1 MIPVSWSSNSQ
12 CIVTSSSDWKNTVDF
27 PHDSFMNYGTA
38 NWIKFTV
45 LLCDSE
51 TVYFQDSKKYQFHYE
66 FAKER
71 LDPFLGVTQD
81 GFNQATLFTEAR
93 EAILGAVITPP
104 SSKSDI
110 TEFGIQFVGDDPL
123 DPETVVKYFSLVR
136 SAVNA
141 EPTVKAFYFPSYNQ
155 VYGAEQ
161 NREYLES
168 HGISI
173 GSADRW
179 GENNICYSKGW
190 ALGKLKY
197 FEGSAINDAYLSG
210 ALGPG
215 DILLTDGVPSEIPF
229 VAGII
234 SLSPSTPNSHTAIL
248 ASTYGIPFVYLRLA
262 DDADIARKL
271 VGRRITLRA
280 YGDMSGDYDYYFP
293 PYYVYDGKMTAGLGY
308 YLFHYGSK
316 RIDMTDIEGV
326 LDEETI
332 KEILALKNPQELS
345 IQPVVPYSTYSS
357 RTDILIQKDIRYFGG
372 KAANFGF
379 LRRTIPDNSPVSA
392 AFSFNLWNEFL
403 DQNLKTG
410 TTFREEIRNRLTGI
424 TYPPDMASLSE
435 TLKGIRDMF
444 KDEDSTSFTD
454 AQKQAVIS
462 VLQDYRFDINKKIR
476 FRSSTNV
483 EDSEQFTGAG
493 LYDSFSGCLAD
504 DLDGDI
510 TGPSI
515 CDPSKE
521 KERGVFRAIR
531 KVFASFYNDNAFVER
546 LRHEINEDNVGMA
559 LLVHHS
565 FPDETELANGV
576 ATLEISQGVTQDITL
591 VTQTGAVSVTNPD
604 NNAIP
609 EEVDVGVFENVPS
622 SAYMATES
630 NLVMLGGTVMSWDDD
645 YISLSRMLISVAEA
659 FGQATGKTEYVL
671 DFEYKKIAPDGKLVI
686 KQVRE
691 IPQPDTTP
699 DTIPF
704 LINEPTEYCVFQGE
718 KMDIFALYRLKSRL
732 TLETGSIRMTEDNL
746 AKGLN
751 IKADLEYMIDGQVF
765 KKSGMLSEWPDASYV
780 FKDNSA
786 TVGWTFSDS
795 LNPRSYSLKM
805 NFPNLLVS
813 ASESPLLTSRDF
825 GLFLQAEYEMPVP
838 TYEDEVK
845 NDEIILVPCP
855 REDTDGTLQERT
867 MTGPDGLVITT
878 SFYWFGIR
886 MDGGF
891 TAPAMRWKQTVISG
905 LTSEPVILRNYF
917 SQTYSPSHHNF
928 TERFIFDP
936 FLDPDVPH
944 HLLTELRSKEIRMI
958 LVNCINDPWSGYPS
972 KFTFYKDS
980 SVKGDINHDGK
991 VDMADAILGLQSLT
1005 NSNSRVI
1012 YLNSDVNGDAKIGMA
1027 EVIYS
1032 LQKES
1037 EK

>member
-1 MIPVSWSSNSQ
+1 MTIKRNSFSVMVIMAVLIFMIPVSWSSNSQ
-12 CIVTSSSDWKNTVDF
+12 SLNSQCTVTSSSDWKNTVDF

-38 NWIKFTV
+38 NWIKFTI
-45 LLCDSE
+45 LLCDPE
-51 TVYFQDSKKYQFHYE
+51 TVYFQDSNKYQFHYE

-71 LDPFLGVTQD
+71 LDPFLDVTQD
-81 GFNQATLFTEAR
+81 DFNQATLFTEAR
-93 EAILGAVITPP
+93 EAILGAVIMPP

-123 DPETVVKYFSLVR
+123 DPETVVKYFNLVR

-155 VYGAEQ
+155 AYEAEQ
-161 NREYLES
+161 NREYFES

-197 FEGSAINDAYLSG
+197 FEGSAINDAYMSG
-210 ALGPG
+210 ALGPD

-262 DDADIARKL
+262 DDAALALKL
-271 VGRRITLRA
+271 VGRRIALRA

-332 KEILALKNPQELS
+332 KEILVLKNPQELS

-357 RTDILIQKDIRYFGG
+357 RTDILIQEDIQYFGG

-410 TTFREEIRNRLTGI
+410 ITFREEIRNQLAGI
-424 TYPPDMASLSE
+424 TYPPDMAVLSQALE
-435 TLKGIRDMF
+435 GIRDMF

-462 VLQDYRFDINKKIR
+462 VLQDSRYSFDINKKIR

-504 DLDGDI
+504 DLDEDD

-515 CDPSKE
+515 CDSSKE

-531 KVFASFYNDNAFVER
+531 KVFASFYNDNAFIER
-546 LRHEINEDNVGMA
+546 LRHNLTENEAGMA

-576 ATLEISQGVTQDITL
+576 ATIKKKKDWNPNIKL
-591 VTQTGAVSVTNPD
+591 VTQAGAVSVTNPD
-604 NNAIP
+604 SNAVP
-609 EEVDVGVFENVPS
+609 EEVNVGYSSYNDTYYPS
-622 SAYMATES
+622 VIRES
-630 NLVMLGGTVMSWDDD
+630 SLVLLGGTVMSWEDD
-645 YISLSRMLISVAEA
+645 YVALSQKLLSVAEA
-659 FGQATGKTEYVL
+659 FEETTGKAEYTL

-691 IPQPDTTP
+691 IPLPDTTP
-699 DTIPF
+699 TITPF
-704 LINEPTEYCVFQGE
+704 LINKPTEYCVYQGE
-718 KMDIFALYRLKSRL
+718 TMEVFALHRLKSRW
-732 TLETGSIRMTEDNL
+732 TLETESFWMTEENL
-746 AKGLN
+746 AKGFHTR
-751 IKADLEYMIDGQVF
+751 AELEYMIDDQVF
-765 KKSGMLSEWPDASYV
+765 KKSGMMSEWPDSAYE

-786 TVGWTFSDS
+786 ITGWTFSDS
-795 LNPRSYSLKM
+795 LNPRSCKLETRIQK
-805 NFPNLLVS
+805 LLVS
-813 ASESPLLTSRDF
+813 ASENPLLTLRNF
-825 GLFLQAEYEMPVP
+825 GFVFHAEYETSVP
-838 TYEDEVK
+838 SSYGRFIGSEEFTTTDK
-845 NDEIILVPCP
+845 ISLSACRDP
-855 REDTDGTLQERT
+855 RADDVLQERILK
-867 MTGPDGLVITT
+867 GSDGLEVTT
-878 SFYWFGIR
+878 SFYWPKPPSGPTA
-886 MDGGF
+886 GY
-891 TAPAMRWKQTVISG
+891 TAPLVRWKQTVIKG
-905 LTSEPVILRNYF
+905 LTSAPITLTSYF
-917 SQTYSPSHHNF
+917 S
-928 TERFIFDP
+928 
-936 FLDPDVPH
+936 
-944 HLLTELRSKEIRMI
+944 
-958 LVNCINDPWSGYPS
+958 
-972 KFTFYKDS
+972 
-980 SVKGDINHDGK
+980 
-991 VDMADAILGLQSLT
+991 
-1005 NSNSRVI
+1005 
-1012 YLNSDVNGDAKIGMA
+1012 
-1027 EVIYS
+1027 
-1032 LQKES
+1032 
-1037 EK
+1037 